1 MNFRLLQ
8 IHINPKHNIKH
19 NIKMPCVSEIEVKY
33 INKFVDKSNNRISN
47 MTRLLEEYDCKL
59 GESILAF
66 YKIEKL
72 IFTSILNPN
81 SKKEIFKLLLAKFD
95 ELLCNSLEIMDSRV
109 RDDDMDEGVYLDNCN
124 LMKKDRDRVVLFCN
138 IQENRL

>member
-1 MNFRLLQ
+1 
-8 IHINPKHNIKH
+8 
-19 NIKMPCVSEIEVKY
+19 MPCVSEIEVKY